1 MQPATMPRSVPERDD
16 DAAGAYDPR
25 DEPRGLGL
33 LTRMAR
39 QRGVV
44 IVSSSGSDRSSGCAE
59 SPDRYDLTA
68 ALQACS
74 RKKSARFLQTDA
86 PWSNACGTLALVP
99 AWRWLWLYVYG
110 VQ

>member
-1 MQPATMPRSVPERDD
+1 MAEDQ
-16 DAAGAYDPR
+16 R

-59 SPDRYDLTA
+59 SPERYDVAT
-68 ALQACS
+68 ALQVCLLPLVT
-74 RKKSARFLQTDA
+74 SALTMPVGQK
-86 PWSNACGTLALVP
+86 
-99 AWRWLWLYVYG
+99 AWGLGLDLG
-110 VQ
+110 LGLCIGLELG